1 MVSSKS
7 HCISFL
13 PSIVEPLYNFKYSI
27 WKLLDVHFTGVWER
41 CMVFA
46 YAYVCKFK
54 NYLVCSQNLKKKMF
68 FRKFFQQMFQFYWVR
83 QIFICIQSTPILA
96 CTLSTALAL
105 SLIRSICDIIITA
118 DHQSFSI
125 ACIDWMSNLCKTTTK
140 LNQKNP
146 CIFITKAMKKNEIS
160 YFSRNVAQQ

>member
-83 QIFICIQSTPILA
+83 QIFICIQSTSILA

-105 SLIRSICDIIITA
+105 SHSLDMWYNYYCRS
-118 DHQSFSI
+118 SI
-125 ACIDWMSNLCKTTTK
+125 VFDCVYR
-140 LNQKNP
+140 LNVKFMQNNNQ
-146 CIFITKAMKKNEIS
+146 IESKKSVYIYN
-160 YFSRNVAQQ
+160 